1 VSVLSGVIGGRILYA
16 LSYPHEFS
24 ENFYEIFYPW
34 VGGLTIIGGIVG
46 GAIGGSVFLRYHGI
60 RILPVLDIVAIYF
73 PLAQAI
79 GRLGCFA
86 GGCCYGAPAPAN
98 AWWAVTFT
106 HPAGNGP
113 INVPLHPAQLY
124 VAAASFATFVILFM
138 AQKRL
143 RSSNGSMLA
152 LFLLLENASRFLVD
166 FWRGDR
172 DPILFQLAEISISQ
186 VQIYSLIGIAGSLCG
201 FIWLLNRNKQ

>member
-1 VSVLSGVIGGRILYA
+1 M
-16 LSYPHEFS
+16 
-24 ENFYEIFYPW
+24 
-34 VGGLTIIGGIVG
+34 
-46 GAIGGSVFLRYHGI
+46 
-60 RILPVLDIVAIYF
+60 
-73 PLAQAI
+73 
-79 GRLGCFA
+79 
-86 GGCCYGAPAPAN
+86 
-98 AWWAVTFT
+98 
-106 HPAGNGP
+106 
-113 INVPLHPAQLY
+113 PLHPAQLY

-143 RSSNGSMLA
+143 RSSNGAMLA